1 MRIKNL
7 LIIGVIFQLLNGI
20 STFAQDATIEGTVT
34 SAENGE
40 PLIGANII
48 IDDTTGTASDIDGK
62 FTITVRPGL
71 HKILCKFLGCEAFTK
86 VIEIKEGEK
95 FSLNMALKEEMAEL
109 GTVVISAGKFE
120 QKIEEVTV
128 SMQVINPQLVED
140 KATTN
145 METAINQVPGV
156 QIIDSEPQIRSGSG
170 YSFGAGSRVMIM
182 VDDLPVLSGD
192 AGRPSWNFLPV
203 ENLEQI
209 EIIKG
214 AASVLYGSAALNGV
228 INIRTAYPKD
238 KPETKINIMAGI
250 YDNPSRKHAIY
261 WGDANPF
268 YSGINF
274 FHSRKIKNLDLVIG
288 GNIFA
293 DQGHVGPAP
302 ENLDSNLINLSGTT
316 YKRQE
321 NIGEF
326 ENRARLNMNL
336 RYRPAKIKGLNYGI
350 NFNGMYSRTAGALL
364 MLDTDTGMY
373 RSYPGAITRTLKTVF
388 TVDPFLNYYGAKGGR
403 HSLRTRV
410 YYVNNDNNN
419 NQANK
424 STLWYGEYQ
433 FQKKFEKIKD
443 FTLTTGVMNTYSTS
457 NSELYGRIIYDITDA
472 GDTISI
478 ETTKNNS
485 GVNTAVYLQLDKK
498 FWERLT
504 VSLGG
509 RWESFSINKTDKD
522 AAAVFRAGVSG
533 RVLKATYIRASFG
546 QGFRAPT
553 IAEKY
558 VNTMVGPMNI
568 FANEDIK
575 SEKSWNAEIGVKQ
588 GFKIGQFMG
597 YLDVAGF
604 QQEITNSIEFTFGKW
619 GNTKPGKDPDDL
631 GFKSINVGK
640 ARIQGIDASI
650 VGQGKIGE
658 FTINI
663 LAGYTY
669 TVPVA
674 LTPDDTVLFEE
685 GVTPGTDG
693 KPVTYK
699 NSSSDTT
706 GNILKY
712 RFQHLAKADIQV
724 SYRKFS
730 VGMSFR
736 YNSFMTNVD
745 QAFITL
751 DLTYQLPTG
760 ITQYREDKNKEGDYV
775 FDFRFS
781 YQMTETTKV
790 AFIINNML
798 NREYMIRPLQIEAP
812 RTYGIQFTLKF

>member
-1 MRIKNL
+1 MA
-7 LIIGVIFQLLNGI
+7 
-20 STFAQDATIEGTVT
+20 SAPAFAQDATIEGTVT
-34 SAENGE
+34 GAENGE

-120 QKIEEVTV
+120 QKIEDVTV

-145 METAINQVPGV
+145 METAINQTPGV

-214 AASVLYGSAALNGV
+214 AASVLYGSAALNGI

-250 YDNPSRKHAIY
+250 YDNPSRKYAIY
-261 WGDANPF
+261 WGDANPI
-268 YSGINF
+268 YSGVNF
-274 FHSRKIKNLDLVIG
+274 FHSRKIKNLDFVIG
-288 GNIFA
+288 GNVFA

-302 ENLDSNLINLSGTT
+302 EIGDTNLINLGGTT
-316 YKRQE
+316 YQRQQ

-326 ENRARLNMNL
+326 ENRIRLNMNL
-336 RYRPAKIKGLNYGI
+336 RYRPPKYKGLNYGI
-350 NFNGMYSRTAGALL
+350 NFNGMYARSAGALL
-364 MLDTDTGMY
+364 MLNTDTGMY
-373 RSYPGAITRTLKTVF
+373 RSYPGAITRTLKSVF
-388 TVDPFLNYYGAKGGR
+388 NIDPFLNYYGKKGVR
-403 HSLRTRV
+403 HSLRTRL

-419 NQANK
+419 NQANE
-424 STLWYGEYQ
+424 STMWYGEYQ

-443 FTLTTGVMNTYSTS
+443 FTATTGVMNTYSTS
-457 NSELYGRIIYDITDA
+457 RSQLYKRIEYNISDA
-472 GDTISI
+472 GDTLGTD
-478 ETTKNNS
+478 TTNMSS
-485 GVNTAVYLQLDKK
+485 GVNTAIYLQLDKK

-504 VSLGG
+504 LSGG
-509 RWESFSINKTDKD
+509 ARWESFAVNKVDRD
-522 AAAVFRAGVSG
+522 AAAVFRAGLSA

-558 VNTMVGPMNI
+558 VQTSVGPMKI
-568 FANEDIK
+568 FPNPNIK
-575 SEKSWNAEIGVKQ
+575 SEKSWNAEFGVRQ
-588 GFKIGQFMG
+588 VVKIKKF
-597 YLDVAGF
+597 YADIDVAVF
-604 QQEITNSIEFTFGKW
+604 QQEITNSIEFTFGRW
-619 GNTKPGKDPDDL
+619 GNTCNGCFDDL

-640 ARIQGIDASI
+640 ARIRGLDASI
-650 VGQGKIGE
+650 TGNGSIGDVSL
-658 FTINI
+658 TVMG
-663 LAGYTY
+663 GYTY
-669 TVPVA
+669 TMPVA
-674 LTPDDTVLFEE
+674 LTPDDTILYQEN
-685 GVTPGTDG
+685 GA
-693 KPVTYK
+693 PVTYK
-699 NSSSDTT
+699 NSSTDTT
-706 GNILKY
+706 DNILKY
-712 RFQHLAKADIQV
+712 RYQHLGKGDINV
-724 SYRKFS
+724 GYKKFA
-730 VGMSFR
+730 VGLSFR
-736 YNSFMTNVD
+736 YNSFMKNVD
-745 QAFITL
+745 LIFEVL
-751 DLTYQLPTG
+751 DEIKVLPTG
-760 ITQYREDKNKEGDYV
+760 IKQYREDKNQEGDYV
-775 FDFRFS
+775 FDFRIS
-781 YQMTETTKV
+781 YKMTETTKV
-790 AFIINNML
+790 AFIINNLL
-798 NREYMIRPLQIEAP
+798 NREYMIRPLQIESP
-812 RTYGIQFTLKF
+812 RTFGMQFTIKF